1 MSILSFSVLTFLADP
16 ILRQVP
22 LINNPAFQPPKAIT
36 LNANYDVLIP
46 TLSNTVVPPKINLAD
61 EEIQAWLRDIKS
73 TEFQIQNAIENDED
87 VKKYKQWIK
96 TQQIKVAPGFSFDGV
111 MQPHKQEVKVLKNE
125 EEVNELDKV
134 FGKTSI

>member
-1 MSILSFSVLTFLADP
+1 MDDTERPDP

-111 MQPHKQEVKVLKNE
+111 MQPHKQEVKVSKNE